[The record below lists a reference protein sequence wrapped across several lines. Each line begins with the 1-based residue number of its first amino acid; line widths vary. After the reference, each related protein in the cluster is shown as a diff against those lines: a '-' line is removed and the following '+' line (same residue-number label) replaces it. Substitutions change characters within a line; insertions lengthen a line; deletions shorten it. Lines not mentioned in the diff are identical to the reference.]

1 MENPIDR
8 KYTKEHEWIKIDGD
22 TAIIGITDFAQD
34 QLTDVVFVELP
45 EVGKQIEQ
53 NGNLCVVESVKSVSD
68 ILSPVSGEIV
78 EVNNA
83 LENSPALV
91 NNDSFEGGWIVKL
104 KVKNE
109 TELDQLMTAEEY
121 DKYLTGIEQRSVAA
135 TTFEVQKVV
144 EK

>member
-45 EVGKQIEQ
+45 EVSKQIEQ
-53 NGNLCVVESVKSVSD
+53 NDNLCVVESVKSVSD

-121 DKYLTGIEQRSVAA
+121 DKYLTGIE
-135 TTFEVQKVV
+135 
-144 EK
+144 

>member
-8 KYTKEHEWIKIDGD
+8 KYTKEHEWVKIDGD
-22 TAIIGITDFAQD
+22 IATIGITDFAQD

-68 ILSPVSGEIV
+68 IFSPVSGEIV
-78 EVNNA
+78 EVNKA

-91 NNDSFEGGWIVKL
+91 NNDPFENGWIVKL
-104 KVKNE
+104 KIRNE
-109 TELDQLMTAEEY
+109 TELEQLMTTEEY
-121 DKYLTGIEQRSVAA
+121 NKFLTGTE
-135 TTFEVQKVV
+135 
-144 EK
+144 

>member
-22 TAIIGITDFAQD
+22 TAIIGITDFAQG

-121 DKYLTGIEQRSVAA
+121 DKYLTGIE
-135 TTFEVQKVV
+135 
-144 EK
+144 

>member
-22 TAIIGITDFAQD
+22 TAIVGITDFAQD

-68 ILSPVSGEIV
+68 IFSPVSGEIV
-78 EVNNA
+78 ELNKA

-91 NNDSFEGGWIVKL
+91 NNDPFESGWIVKL
-104 KVKNE
+104 KVENQ
-109 TELDQLMTAEEY
+109 TELDQLMTPEEY
-121 DKYLTGIEQRSVAA
+121 NKFLTGIE
-135 TTFEVQKVV
+135 
-144 EK
+144 

>member
-1 MENPIDR
+1 MKNPIDR

-22 TAIIGITDFAQD
+22 IATVGITDFAQD

-45 EVGKQIEQ
+45 EKGKQIDQ

-68 ILSPVSGEIV
+68 IFSPVSGEIV

-91 NNDSFEGGWIVKL
+91 NNDPFESGWIVKL
-104 KVKNE
+104 KIKNE
-109 TELDQLMTAEEY
+109 TELDRLITPEEY
-121 DKYLTGIEQRSVAA
+121 NKFLTGIE
-135 TTFEVQKVV
+135 
-144 EK
+144 

>member
-22 TAIIGITDFAQD
+22 IAIIGITDFAQD

-68 ILSPVSGEIV
+68 IFSPISGEIV
-78 EVNNA
+78 EVNKT
-83 LENSPALV
+83 LENSPELV
-91 NNDSFEGGWIVKL
+91 NNEPFEGGWIAKL
-104 KVKNE
+104 KVKDE
-109 TELDQLMTAEEY
+109 AELDKLMTTDEY
-121 DKYLTGIEQRSVAA
+121 NKFLTGIE
-135 TTFEVQKVV
+135 
-144 EK
+144 

>member
-91 NNDSFEGGWIVKL
+91 NNDPFEGGWIVKL

-121 DKYLTGIEQRSVAA
+121 DKYLTGIEQCSVAA

>member
-91 NNDSFEGGWIVKL
+91 NNDPFEGGWIVKL

-109 TELDQLMTAEEY
+109 TELDQLMTVEEY
-121 DKYLTGIEQRSVAA
+121 NKYLTGIE
-135 TTFEVQKVV
+135 
-144 EK
+144 